1 MKKTFLLIMLCCM
14 ASISV
19 IAQNTKIVKGA
30 VIDKN
35 GNPLPGA
42 VVEATGGAE
51 NAVVDADGTFSI
63 EVPVWLKSLTA
74 KYAGMK
80 DKKKNI
86 NGNNLI
92 FEMRPNSGRWFVNL
106 VGSYACFGDGVEEN
120 YWRLGLMGG
129 YMGNWGGYAKLMFPF
144 ADDSEKTPS
153 VSLGVIKRLDPTA
166 NIYLGVGYAHIP
178 HYCYYCDEYEY
189 SEDAL
194 LLEIGTI
201 VNLSDKI
208 NMNVGFIYNTDTPF
222 EDFNCESFEVQLGIG
237 YRF

>member
-1 MKKTFLLIMLCCM
+1 MKKTFFLIMLCCL

-19 IAQNTKIVKGA
+19 IAQTTKVVKGA

-51 NAVVDADGTFSI
+51 NTVVDADGTFSI

-92 FEMRPNSGRWFVNL
+92 FEMRPNSGNWFTSL
-106 VGSYACFGDGVEEN
+106 VTSYACGGYEVGDG
-120 YWRLGLMGG
+120 YWRLGVMGG
-129 YMGNWGGYAKLMFPF
+129 YMDNWGGYAKLMFPL
-144 ADDSEKTPS
+144 ADDCEKIPS
-153 VSLGVIKRLDPTA
+153 VSLGVIKRIYKVA
-166 NIYLGVGYAHIP
+166 NFYLGAGWNPIP
-178 HYCYYCDEYEY
+178 DYDNYWDCFEGNESC
-189 SEDAL
+189 L
-194 LLEIGTI
+194 MLETGLIF
-201 VNLSDKI
+201 NLSKKI
-208 NMNVGFIYNTDTPF
+208 NMNIGVVYNTDSTEEF
-222 EDFNCESFEVQLGIG
+222 SCESFEIQFGVG